1 MNLEE
6 TQELQAHLKPA
17 AAILFKHT
25 PPKQLKDFESL
36 EMTLRDH
43 LLERV
48 NPEIGNFFAQCH
60 RDNIRQSPDDL
71 E

>member
-1 MNLEE
+1 MTPEE
-6 TQELQAHLKPA
+6 TQELQAHLKAA

-25 PPKQLKDFESL
+25 PPEQLKDFESL
-36 EMTLRDH
+36 EMVLRDH

-48 NPEIGNFFAQCH
+48 NPEMGNFFAQRH
-60 RDNIRQSPDDL
+60 RDNIGQSPDDS